1 MFIAPNQ
8 RTKPT
13 VRAVSHRGAKDV
25 KAPHECDNVQDEQ
38 DGEYFRENSQW
49 SDLKRKCPQRRKD
62 CILQSISAN
71 EQSRAT
77 RLLRA
82 RGRVIISLCSSIE
95 SKSLLKLE
103 MVGAV
108 ASAFG
113 VRNLCLRADRMAV
126 TAGAVAT

>member
-1 MFIAPNQ
+1 MVGP
-8 RTKPT
+8 KKEMP
-13 VRAVSHRGAKDV
+13 SK
-25 KAPHECDNVQDEQ
+25 K
-38 DGEYFRENSQW
+38 
-49 SDLKRKCPQRRKD
+49 KR
-62 CILQSISAN
+62 LHQSISAN

>member
-1 MFIAPNQ
+1 M
-8 RTKPT
+8 
-13 VRAVSHRGAKDV
+13 RAVSHRGAKDV
-25 KAPHECDNVQDEQ
+25 KAPHECDNVQDKQ
-38 DGEYFRENSQW
+38 DGEYFCENSQW

-62 CILQSISAN
+62 FLQSISAN